1 MAFLFNMCSS
11 TSNSALNKSSNQGG
25 SGYSPA
31 TVQAAWDNH
40 FQAFGGQDLDRIML
54 DYTERSVIRCHD
66 HRTGET
72 TVCEGLSDI
81 RSFFANLFAALTDL
95 STLAAPEIVV
105 EEKPFSQV
113 FLIWSCPSSG
123 FPSCHDTF
131 HFDSSNRIIRQNIAY
146 TSAEPAPQAIGG
158 YSPASVQAAWDN
170 HFQAF
175 GGQNLDQIMLDY
187 TEDSVI
193 RCHDHRTGETTVATG
208 MTEIRKFFATLFAA
222 LTDLSTLAAPEVV
235 VEEGSARQVFLI
247 WSCEGCG
254 FPSCHDTFH
263 FDAHNKIHRQNIA
276 FTSADQP
283 APEPSV

>member
-1 MAFLFNMCSS
+1 MASPNTS
-11 TSNSALNKSSNQGG
+11 TTNNTT
-25 SGYSPA
+25 SGYAPA

-40 FQAFGGQDLDRIML
+40 FAAFGGQDLDQIML

-66 HRTGET
+66 HRSGET
-72 TVCEGLSDI
+72 TVCEGLTEI
-81 RSFFANLFAALTDL
+81 RAFFAGLFAALTDL

-131 HFDSSNRIIRQNIAY
+131 HFDDDNRIIRQNIAY
-146 TSAEPAPQAIGG
+146 TSAAAPAPAPVDGE
-158 YSPASVQAAWDN
+158 YAPATVQAAWDN
-170 HFQAF
+170 HFAAF
-175 GGQNLDQIMLDY
+175 GGQDLDQIMLDY
-187 TEDSVI
+187 NEDSVI
-193 RCHDHRTGETTVATG
+193 RCHDHRTGETTVSTG
-208 MTEIRKFFATLFAA
+208 TAEIRKFFSGLFAA

-235 VEEGSARQVFLI
+235 VEEGDARQVFLI

-263 FDAHNKIHRQNIA
+263 FDAQNKIHRQNIA

-283 APEPSV
+283 L